1 MLIIKLEEQLMINNN
16 LPKVSIILLNYNGYQ
31 DTIECFESLEKISYT
46 NYNIIIVDN
55 DSPDKSID
63 KINAY
68 MHKRN
73 LDYEYYENIEFTQN
87 TIPDKFITLIQSG
100 SNRGYGHGN
109 NIGIKYGL
117 KSNSDYILLL
127 NNDTIVEKDF
137 LEPLVKELVK
147 NKNIGIVSSQ
157 IFYEDRRNIF
167 WENGGNFNL
176 LTGKVSHIDF
186 NQKDT
191 NQINNEYCNF
201 LSGCLW
207 LIPRKIFLE
216 IGYINED
223 YFMYVEDLEYCQRVV
238 KKNYKL
244 KVSSKS
250 KIYHKVG
257 SSSGGEISPFSIYW
271 MTKNYLKFMIHNV
284 NVFFWPIFIT
294 NNILR
299 FTIKFILSGKNDLL
313 KKQFLAFYDFI
324 LRK

>member
-1 MLIIKLEEQLMINNN
+1 MMRND

-87 TIPDKFITLIQSG
+87 SIPDKFITLIQSG

-109 NIGIKYGL
+109 NIGIKYSL
-117 KSNSDYILLL
+117 DTNADYVLIL
-127 NNDTIVEKDF
+127 NNDTIVTESF
-137 LEPLVKELVK
+137 LEPMVNACLN
-147 NKNIGIVSSQ
+147 NKKVGIASGQ
-157 IFYEDRRNIF
+157 ILYLDKPNIF
-167 WENGGNFNL
+167 WFNGGSYNKYTGQVIHYSFREENL
-176 LTGKVSHIDF
+176 
-186 NQKDT
+186 NQKPLKANT
-191 NQINNEYCNF
+191 F
-201 LSGCLW
+201 LSGCMW
-207 LIPRKIFLE
+207 LIPRDLFSKV
-216 IGYINED
+216 GYLNED
-223 YFMYVEDLEYCQRVV
+223 YFMYVEDLEFSQRVI
-238 KKNYKL
+238 KSGFEL
-244 KVSSKS
+244 KVVENAY
-250 KIYHKVG
+250 IYHKVG
-257 SSSGGEISPFSIYW
+257 ASSNGEVSPFSIYW

-284 NVFFWPIFIT
+284 NVFFWPIFIA

-299 FTIKFILSGKNDLL
+299 FTVKFILSGKNDLL